1 MELKFEVSGR
11 ISKPIDEVF
20 EAVVNPKQ
28 LSKYFTTGGAD
39 GRLETGV
46 IVYWKFA
53 EFPDS
58 FPVKVLKVEKNRR
71 IIFQWESDDSGKD
84 GQESYNTTVTMRF
97 EELDGNRTL
106 VSIAEEGWHQTPAG
120 QTASYGNCM
129 GWSQMLCALK
139 AHLEYGINLRDNMY
153 K

>member
-11 ISKPIDEVF
+11 VSKPIDEVF
-20 EAVVNPKQ
+20 EAIVNPKQ
-28 LSKYFTTGGAD
+28 LSRYFTTGGAE

-46 IVYWKFA
+46 TVYWKFG

-58 FPVKVLKVEKNRR
+58 YPVKVVEVEKNRR

-106 VSIAEEGWHQTPAG
+106 ISIAEEGWHQTSAG
-120 QTASYGNCM
+120 RKASYNNCM

-139 AHLEYGINLRDNMY
+139 ACLEYDINLRKGMY